1 MSYQLCDDGKQQ
13 IGQTAFCSFIQVLTK
28 HSAQKY
34 GWVSFIDYATDS
46 EGFHILVA
54 ASKY

>member
-46 EGFHILVA
+46 EGFHILVV